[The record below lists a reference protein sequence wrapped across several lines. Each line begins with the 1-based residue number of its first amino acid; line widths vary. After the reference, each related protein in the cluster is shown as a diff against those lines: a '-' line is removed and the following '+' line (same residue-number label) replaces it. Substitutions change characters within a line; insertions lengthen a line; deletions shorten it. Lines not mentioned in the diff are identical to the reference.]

1 MRLPTKHPA
10 EPALC
15 WEIDIFTGG
24 YTVSIFFIDDIDL
37 LQLQNQWFFK
47 KFSSKSAR
55 AGATGG

>member
-24 YTVSIFFIDDIDL
+24 DAMIKIVFSDDIDL
-37 LQLQNQWFFK
+37 LQLQI
-47 KFSSKSAR
+47 
-55 AGATGG
+55 